1 MSAVRKNTL
10 VVDFSVLPER
20 PKLDQVQRFVKTVL
34 GLDSRDFRSIQL
46 HNIRHCVLIEM
57 ADPAAA
63 IKTANDHHLKHV
75 FRVNLVTKIAIPVYV
90 DDNTVDVRV
99 HDLPPDMP
107 NNLIAEAMREY
118 GEVLTVRDEV
128 WKNFFTGVP
137 NGVRVLKMKLSKPVP
152 SYVTISKHCSLATHP
167 EQIATCR
174 RCGLKRHVGK
184 SCSEVAKK
192 QQQTKPTIIQ
202 PIPFVSTLTDPIVA
216 ESQIITPNIDESDEL
231 VAPAILTFREKRVL
245 MFDLEYS
252 KTRARNGK
260 ADGKFLFE
268 TMDGILTPS
277 RPTDKN
283 LHLPLKDVNKI
294 SVNKHGIAIV
304 FAPVNLTINIKS
316 VEIHQEAL
324 PEAVI
329 VLNHPGRISKEYTP
343 VLDCHTAHIA
353 CEFNEIKKKVFRRF
367 RQVLRG
373 FCKVHQVW

>member
-20 PKLDQVQRFVKTVL
+20 PKLDHVQRFVKKVL

-118 GEVLTVRDEV
+118 GEVLTIRDEV

-202 PIPFVSTLTDPIVA
+202 PIPFVSPLADPIVA
-216 ESQIITPNIDESDEL
+216 ESQIITPNIDESDDEGFTTVGRRGKTKRQL
-231 VAPAILTFREKRVL
+231 QEEEKKESDEKRTCL
-245 MFDLEYS
+245 DDDD
-252 KTRARNGK
+252 KTTDSGNEQRNEEGK
-260 ADGKFLFE
+260 K
-268 TMDGILTPS
+268 TKPQMPKRRIWKPTLT
-277 RPTDKN
+277 
-283 LHLPLKDVNKI
+283 
-294 SVNKHGIAIV
+294 
-304 FAPVNLTINIKS
+304 
-316 VEIHQEAL
+316 
-324 PEAVI
+324 
-329 VLNHPGRISKEYTP
+329 
-343 VLDCHTAHIA
+343 
-353 CEFNEIKKKVFRRF
+353 
-367 RQVLRG
+367 
-373 FCKVHQVW
+373 